1 MYILPSSA
9 GAIAFNFSLAKYKR
23 RWSTFWRGNIGTT
36 AKKPGGWVVWN
47 VWNIRN
53 VQDIPNVWNI
63 PFVILLKVFVQSVK
77 LDKKC
82 IICYTYN
89 RRKGYH
95 IF

>member
-1 MYILPSSA
+1 MV
-9 GAIAFNFSLAKYKR
+9 NFPAREYRDDGEK
-23 RWSTFWRGNIGTT
+23 T
-36 AKKPGGWVVWN
+36 GGWVVWV
-47 VWNIRN
+47 VWNVLDVR
-53 VQDIPNVWNI
+53 NVWNI
-63 PFVILLKVFVQSVK
+63 PFVILLKFFVQSVK

>member
-1 MYILPSSA
+1 MV
-9 GAIAFNFSLAKYKR
+9 NFLAREYRDDGEK
-23 RWSTFWRGNIGTT
+23 T
-36 AKKPGGWVVWN
+36 GGWVVWN
-47 VWNIRN
+47 VWNIPD
-53 VQDIPNVWNI
+53 VPNVWNI
-63 PFVILLKVFVQSVK
+63 PFVILLKIFVQSVK

>member
-1 MYILPSSA
+1 MV
-9 GAIAFNFSLAKYKR
+9 NFLAREYRDNGEK
-23 RWSTFWRGNIGTT
+23 T
-36 AKKPGGWVVWN
+36 GGWVVWN
-47 VWNIRN
+47 VWN
-53 VQDIPNVWNI
+53 VLDVWNVWNI
-63 PFVILLKVFVQSVK
+63 PFVILPKVFVQSVK

>member
-1 MYILPSSA
+1 MV
-9 GAIAFNFSLAKYKR
+9 NFLAREYRDDGGK
-23 RWSTFWRGNIGTT
+23 T
-36 AKKPGGWVVWN
+36 GGWVVWN

-63 PFVILLKVFVQSVK
+63 PFVILLKFFVQSVK
-77 LDKKC
+77 FDKKC

-89 RRKGYH
+89 RRKGYY

>member
-1 MYILPSSA
+1 MV
-9 GAIAFNFSLAKYKR
+9 NFLAREYRDDGEK
-23 RWSTFWRGNIGTT
+23 T
-36 AKKPGGWVVWN
+36 GGWVVWN
-47 VWNIRN
+47 VWN
-53 VQDIPNVWNI
+53 VLDVWNVWNI

>member
-1 MYILPSSA
+1 MV
-9 GAIAFNFSLAKYKR
+9 NFLAREYRDDGGK
-23 RWSTFWRGNIGTT
+23 T
-36 AKKPGGWVVWN
+36 GGWVVWN

-63 PFVILLKVFVQSVK
+63 PFVILLKFFVQSVK

-89 RRKGYH
+89 RRTGYY
-95 IF
+95 IV

>member
-1 MYILPSSA
+1 MV
-9 GAIAFNFSLAKYKR
+9 NFLAREYRDDSGK
-23 RWSTFWRGNIGTT
+23 T
-36 AKKPGGWVVWN
+36 GGWVVWN

-63 PFVILLKVFVQSVK
+63 PFVILLKFFVQSVK
-77 LDKKC
+77 FDKKC

-89 RRKGYH
+89 RRKGYY